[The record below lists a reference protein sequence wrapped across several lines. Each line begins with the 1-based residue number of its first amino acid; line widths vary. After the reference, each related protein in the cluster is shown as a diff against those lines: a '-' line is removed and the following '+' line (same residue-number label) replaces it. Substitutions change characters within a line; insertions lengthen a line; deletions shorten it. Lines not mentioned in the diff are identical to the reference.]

1 MFASKNVVHIPRG
14 SLILT
19 YNKKQSVEIDVH
31 KFYCCSQYGEWFM
44 SFLRHKKIQNFSVS
58 LSIVG
63 LILIAGS
70 KHDLTSNAELE
81 IVHQKIIT
89 KITKGEI

>member
-1 MFASKNVVHIPRG
+1 
-14 SLILT
+14 
-19 YNKKQSVEIDVH
+19 
-31 KFYCCSQYGEWFM
+31 M
-44 SFLRHKKIQNFSVS
+44 SFLRNKKNQKFSAS
-58 LSIVG
+58 LSIVV

-81 IVHQKIIT
+81 IVRQKIIT